1 MRRHRSLAAAGR
13 VGGKRQTVASASRA
27 SASNRNPTFSNTPF
41 EALRSTSGWA
51 ITATD
56 AVIGEG
62 LSDHRATAALAS
74 PRPRRARRSR
84 SGLDGAVFGR
94 AVEAAPADQVGRLSG
109 NEQARSTGCLALP
122 RALPASAA
130 ARRRTWPSRARRR
143 GRALTSARSPHDGRV
158 QEVHAP
164 GVSEPNMP
172 PDLSG
177 ARLPKAPAPSDCRRP
192 PIGRRCGEPSRVLI
206 ASPEGG
212 RATVG
217 SHQQRAWADEAECP
231 SGERVEAAEAAPA
244 PIRPPHLR
252 PATCRRRAAQSGV
265 RRASRADVKTGA
277 FPFSAGAPAPRTGQD
292 RGTRTDRA
300 HARRDGSRRPRP
312 WSSSST
318 VQQRRQSTRPGQG
331 PPHGF
336 RFPPGCGVLNPPL
349 AVPLSIAQ
357 RRSAALETLGRVQR
371 RRRRVRGRDRRV
383 RDREELTRHGD
394 SRIWSTSCA
403 PWAGAGSGTGRSG
416 TVAAWPSQSLA
427 HGSWSALAGA
437 GGRRSRWW
445 TASPRFG
452 PRWRAIFGVR

>member
-1 MRRHRSLAAAGR
+1 M
-13 VGGKRQTVASASRA
+13 
-27 SASNRNPTFSNTPF
+27 
-41 EALRSTSGWA
+41 LRSTSGWA
-51 ITATD
+51 ITALTQSS
-56 AVIGEG
+56 AK
-62 LSDHRATAALAS
+62 AS
-74 PRPRRARRSR
+74 LTIARRRRSR
-84 SGLDGAVFGR
+84 ALARGALGDLVADSTAPSLGAPLKPPQPTRSGGSPPPLPGP
-94 AVEAAPADQVGRLSG
+94 AP
-109 NEQARSTGCLALP
+109 P
-122 RALPASAA
+122 
-130 ARRRTWPSRARRR
+130 RRRTWPSRARRR

-300 HARRDGSRRPRP
+300 HASKG
-312 WSSSST
+312 WFTATSS
-318 VQQRRQSTRPGQG
+318 VVKFE
-331 PPHGF
+331 H
-336 RFPPGCGVLNPPL
+336 
-349 AVPLSIAQ
+349 
-357 RRSAALETLGRVQR
+357 RSAATAEHQ
-371 RRRRVRGRDRRV
+371 
-383 RDREELTRHGD
+383 
-394 SRIWSTSCA
+394 A
-403 PWAGAGSGTGRSG
+403 KARS
-416 TVAAWPSQSLA
+416 AARLPI
-427 HGSWSALAGA
+427 SAWL
-437 GGRRSRWW
+437 RRSEP
-445 TASPRFG
+445 SPRPFRYRSRSDVPLRLRRSVG
-452 PRWRAIFGVR
+452 FSGGVAVATVVFVIAQS